1 MIDGFVECKF
11 AKKAE
16 SDDLNIFEMHE
27 NTIKGVAEGEVD
39 ISSANRRIDKLNV
52 SIDLKL

>member
-1 MIDGFVECKF
+1 MIDGFVECKIS
-11 AKKAE
+11 KKAK
-16 SDDLNIFEMHE
+16 SDDLSIFEMHE